1 MSKRCGIGTGI
12 SAALLTG
19 PLLKP
24 TGLWYTFT
32 VPVILAELF
41 RGGNPH
47 RDGPTSHPYI
57 GMFSTMASTTRG
69 PHHAATTVAAEDP
82 AHDLPAEPL
91 GPGSVFWY
99 LTGDWRTLLL
109 AFRAL
114 VFQTAYPMVGAGVGE
129 YSVYKSDP
137 YGRLNRTFGSLMAQ
151 TYGGAGA
158 AAEGRRLIEMHK
170 DIKGVDARGR
180 RYSALNPEAYLW
192 VHATIFES
200 SLLFMQRFA
209 KPLDEREVEGM
220 FDEWRRIGLLLGIKD
235 QNLPR
240 SLEEFW
246 EMWDRVSAKLENNP
260 VVQDILFS
268 APRRPPYLPI
278 PQRLADVLARPLLRI
293 QRDIVASTVSP
304 ALRETFGLAPLTPAG
319 ERRVRRVAW
328 FSRTLG
334 RVLPDSLRYM
344 PMALKARRR
353 AMSDPTIPTV
363 STPSVTTA
371 A

>member
-1 MSKRCGIGTGI
+1 
-12 SAALLTG
+12 
-19 PLLKP
+19 
-24 TGLWYTFT
+24 
-32 VPVILAELF
+32 
-41 RGGNPH
+41 
-47 RDGPTSHPYI
+47 
-57 GMFSTMASTTRG
+57 MASTTRG
-69 PHHAATTVAAEDP
+69 SRNAAATSTADLTL
-82 AHDLPAEPL
+82 DLPAEPL
-91 GPGSVFWY
+91 GPGSVYWY
-99 LTGDWRTLLL
+99 LTGDWRTLLV

-158 AAEGRRLIEMHK
+158 AAEGRRLIELHK
-170 DIKGVDARGR
+170 NIKGVDAQGR

-246 EMWDRVSAKLENNP
+246 EMWDRVSAKLENTP
-260 VVQDILFS
+260 VVQDILYS
-268 APRRPPYLPI
+268 APRRPPYVPI
-278 PQRLADVLARPLLRI
+278 PQRFADALAQPLLKI
-293 QRDIVASTVSP
+293 QRDIVTWTVSP
-304 ALRETFGLAPLTPAG
+304 LMREKLGLAPLTPA
-319 ERRVRRVAW
+319 EDRKVRMIAW
-328 FSRTLG
+328 VSRTLG
-334 RVLPDSLRYM
+334 KVLPDSLRYM
-344 PMALKARRR
+344 PLALRARRR
-353 AMSDPTIPTV
+353 AMSDPTV
-363 STPSVTTA
+363 PSVTTA